1 MASVLQ
7 ANLNDSCKGDIIMA
21 PIFTITFSAG
31 ARGDWR
37 IDRITPV
44 VGERL
49 PAAERLSLADDG
61 PSGHQTAWRLRG
73 VVSYA
78 RYSTT
83 SELKQLAAVSPPLG
97 RPEATVAALIPIK
110 KSEAWWAMGQD
121 ERRAIF
127 EDSSQHI
134 ARSMRHLP
142 AIARRLHHARDLGE
156 PFDFLTW
163 FEYAPHYAD
172 AFESLVSELR
182 ATAEWRFVER
192 EVDIRLVRG

>member
-7 ANLNDSCKGDIIMA
+7 ANLNHSCKGDTIMA
-21 PIFTITFSAG
+21 PFTVTFSAG

-37 IDRITPV
+37 IDRIAPV
-44 VGERL
+44 IGERL

-61 PSGHQTAWRLRG
+61 PSGHQAAWRLRG
-73 VVSYA
+73 VVGHA

-83 SELKQLAAVSPPLG
+83 SELKQLTAVSPPLG

-163 FEYAPHYAD
+163 FEYAPDYAD

-192 EVDIRLVRG
+192 EVDIRLARG